1 MKLRCDMKR
10 EIILQAENTLA
21 TRHQKLN
28 KDYENNKNLLSENEE
43 YIKLNSA
50 LHKEMIENARR
61 EAYGEKVDRKKERA
75 LKNDLSNFLK
85 EKNISL
91 KEEFFCSKCKD
102 SGYINGEM
110 CACLKKEISNILL
123 KESNFGKLV
132 SFESAKKTAPKE
144 YQKLYEKMQQWCHG
158 DYQKN
163 LIFISGKA
171 GVGKTYLSTA
181 IANELIEEGKI
192 VKLVTAFQMSRDFK
206 EYRFSYNEA
215 LLDKYLSCE
224 FLFIDDL
231 GTETL
236 YKDITID
243 LLFHV
248 INERRM
254 KKLCTIITSNLT
266 LDEIYDRYDER
277 IFSRIVDKNTS
288 IPINLN
294 GKDLR
299 INK

>member
-1 MKLRCDMKR
+1 MKR
-10 EIILQAENTLA
+10 EIILQAENTIA
-21 TRHQKLN
+21 TRHQQLN
-28 KDYENNKNLLSENEE
+28 EEYEKEKSLLSENEE
-43 YIKLNSA
+43 YSELNSA

-61 EAYGEKVDRKKERA
+61 EVYGERIDRKKENK
-75 LKNDLSNFLK
+75 LKTNLNNFLK
-85 EKNISL
+85 EHNITLVEKFS
-91 KEEFFCSKCKD
+91 CTKCKD
-102 SGYINGEM
+102 SGYINGKM
-110 CACLKKEISNILL
+110 CSCLKKEISNILL
-123 KESNFGKLV
+123 EESNFGKLV
-132 SFESAKKTAPKE
+132 SFESAKQTAPKE
-144 YQKLYEKMQQWCHG
+144 YQKLYDKMKEWCHS
-158 DYQKN
+158 DFKKN

-171 GVGKTYLSTA
+171 GVGKTYLTTA

-192 VKLVTAFQMSRDFK
+192 VKLVSAFQMSRDFK
-206 EYRFSYNEA
+206 EYRFKYNEE

-248 INERRM
+248 INERRIR
-254 KKLCTIITSNLT
+254 KLCTIITSNLT

-277 IFSRIVDKNTS
+277 IFSRIVDRDKS
-288 IPINLN
+288 ITINLV

-299 INK
+299 INKR

>member
-1 MKLRCDMKR
+1 MKR
-10 EIILQAENTLA
+10 EIILQAENTIA

-28 KDYENNKNLLSENEE
+28 EEYEKEKSLLSENEV
-43 YIKLNSA
+43 YAKLNSA
-50 LHKEMIENARR
+50 LHKETIENARR
-61 EAYGEKVDRKKERA
+61 EVYGERIDRKKENK
-75 LKNDLSNFLK
+75 LKTDLNNFLK
-85 EKNISL
+85 EHNITL
-91 KEEFFCSKCKD
+91 AEKFNCSKCKD
-102 SGYINGEM
+102 SGYINGQM
-110 CACLKKEISNILL
+110 CSCLKKEISNILL
-123 KESNFGKLV
+123 EESNFGKLV
-132 SFESAKKTAPKE
+132 SFESAKQTAPKE
-144 YQKLYEKMQQWCHG
+144 FQKLYDKMKEWCHS
-158 DYQKN
+158 DFKKN

-171 GVGKTYLSTA
+171 GVGKTYLTTA

-206 EYRFSYNEA
+206 EYRFKYNEE
-215 LLDKYLSCE
+215 LLDRYLSCE

-248 INERRM
+248 INERRIR
-254 KKLCTIITSNLT
+254 KLCTIITSNLT

-277 IFSRIVDKNTS
+277 IFSRIVDRDKS
-288 IPINLN
+288 ITINLV

-299 INK
+299 IDK

>member
-1 MKLRCDMKR
+1 MKR
-10 EIILQAENTLA
+10 EIILQAENTIA

-28 KDYENNKNLLSENEE
+28 EAYEKEKSLLSENEV
-43 YIKLNSA
+43 YAKLNSA

-61 EAYGEKVDRKKERA
+61 EVYGERIDRKKENK
-75 LKNDLSNFLK
+75 LKTNLNNFLK
-85 EKNISL
+85 EHNITL
-91 KEEFFCSKCKD
+91 AEKFNCSKCKD
-102 SGYINGEM
+102 SGYINGQM
-110 CACLKKEISNILL
+110 CSCLKKEISNILL
-123 KESNFGKLV
+123 EESNFGKLV
-132 SFESAKKTAPKE
+132 SFESAKQTAPKE
-144 YQKLYEKMQQWCHG
+144 FQKLYDKMKEWCHS
-158 DYQKN
+158 DFKKN

-171 GVGKTYLSTA
+171 GVGKTYLTTA
-181 IANELIEEGKI
+181 IANELIEEGTI

-206 EYRFSYNEA
+206 EYRFKYNEE
-215 LLDKYLSCE
+215 LLDRYLSCE

-248 INERRM
+248 INERRIR
-254 KKLCTIITSNLT
+254 KLCTIITSNLT

-277 IFSRIVDKNTS
+277 IFSRIVDRDKS
-288 IPINLN
+288 ISINLV

-299 INK
+299 INKR

>member
-1 MKLRCDMKR
+1 MKR
-10 EIILQAENTLA
+10 EIILQAENTIA

-28 KDYENNKNLLSENEE
+28 EEYEKEKSLLSENEV
-43 YIKLNSA
+43 YAKLNSA

-61 EAYGEKVDRKKERA
+61 EVYGERIDRKKENK
-75 LKNDLSNFLK
+75 LKTNLNNFLK
-85 EKNISL
+85 EHNITL
-91 KEEFFCSKCKD
+91 AEKFNCSKCKD
-102 SGYINGEM
+102 SGYINGQM
-110 CACLKKEISNILL
+110 CSCLKKEISNILL
-123 KESNFGKLV
+123 EESNFGKLV
-132 SFESAKKTAPKE
+132 SFESAKQTAPKE
-144 YQKLYEKMQQWCHG
+144 FQKLYDKMKEWCHS
-158 DYQKN
+158 DFKKN

-171 GVGKTYLSTA
+171 GVGKTYLTTA

-206 EYRFSYNEA
+206 EYRFKYNEE
-215 LLDKYLSCE
+215 LLDRYLSCE

-248 INERRM
+248 INERRIR
-254 KKLCTIITSNLT
+254 KLCTIITSNLT

-277 IFSRIVDKNTS
+277 IFSRIVDRDKS
-288 IPINLN
+288 ITINLV

-299 INK
+299 INKR

>member
-1 MKLRCDMKR
+1 MKR
-10 EIILQAENTLA
+10 EIVLQAENTIA

-28 KDYENNKNLLSENEE
+28 EEYEKEKSLLSENEE
-43 YIKLNSA
+43 YTEINSA

-102 SGYINGEM
+102 SGYVNGKM
-110 CACLKKEISNILL
+110 CSCLKKEISNILFE
-123 KESNFGKLV
+123 ESNFGKLV
-132 SFESAKKTAPKE
+132 SFNCAKKTAPKE
-144 YQKLYEKMQQWCHG
+144 YQKLYDKMKEWCHS
-158 DYQKN
+158 DFKKN
-163 LIFISGKA
+163 LIFISGEA
-171 GVGKTYLSTA
+171 GVGKTYLTTA

-206 EYRFSYNEA
+206 EYRFKYNEE
-215 LLDKYLSCE
+215 LIDKYLSCE

-236 YKDITID
+236 YKGITIE

-248 INERRM
+248 INERRIR
-254 KKLCTIITSNLT
+254 KLCTIITSNLT
-266 LDEIYDRYDER
+266 LDEIFDRYDER
-277 IFSRIVDKNTS
+277 IFSRIVDRDKS
-288 IPINLN
+288 ITINLI

-299 INK
+299 INKR